1 MEHIAEPGF
10 WVGLAQII
18 WVDLLLSGDNAVVIA
33 LAVRKLPPEQRRLA
47 VFGGCAAAIL
57 MRVALTLFAV
67 QLLDLPYLKVVG
79 AVLLFWI
86 GVQLLLPE
94 DDSKPLQPSEHLWAA
109 IRTILVADVVM
120 SLDNV
125 LAVAAVAETGPEAS
139 RLLLLL
145 IGLGLSIPFIIFG
158 SQLLLRLMHRYPFI
172 VTLGAALLGYI
183 AGQMFVDDVALAAW
197 SATLGRAGALA
208 IEVGAAI
215 AVVAVGTWLARRRK
229 APPRPGDDA
238 R

>member
-1 MEHIAEPGF
+1 MEHIAVAGF

-18 WVDLLLSGDNAVVIA
+18 WIDLLLSGDNAVVIA
-33 LAVRKLPPEQRRLA
+33 LAVRKLPPEQRRYA
-47 VFGGCAAAIL
+47 IIGGCAAAIA

-67 QLLDLPYLKVVG
+67 RLLDLPYLKIVG
-79 AVLLFWI
+79 ALLLFWI

-94 DDSKPLQPSEHLWAA
+94 DDSKPLRPADHLWAA
-109 IRTILVADVVM
+109 IRTILIADVVM

-158 SQLLLRLMHRYPFI
+158 SQLLLRLMHRYPVI

-183 AGQMFVDDVALAAW
+183 AGQMLVDDAALQPW
-197 SATLGRAGALA
+197 SAALGGAWTLAL
-208 IEVGAAI
+208 EVGTAI
-215 AVVAVGTWLARRRK
+215 AVVAAGRALARRRTGAGAH
-229 APPRPGDDA
+229 AP
-238 R
+238 